1 MDSKLAL
8 LFLLIGTVVV
18 LSQSNDGWLGRMRRQ
33 GIGRRWRD
41 IGPRHK
47 P

>member
-18 LSQSNDGWLGRMRRQ
+18 LSHANDGWLSRMRRQ
-33 GIGRRWRD
+33 GVSWRGLRR
-41 IGPRHK
+41 K

>member
-8 LFLLIGTVVV
+8 LFLLIGCVVT
-18 LSQSNDGWLGRMRRQ
+18 LSHLNDDRLVRMRRQ
-33 GIGRRWRD
+33 FIGRRWRA
-41 IGPRHK
+41 IGVRRK

>member
-18 LSQSNDGWLGRMRRQ
+18 LSHLNDGWLGRLRRQ
-33 GIGRRWRD
+33 GVGRRWRA
-41 IGPRHK
+41 IGLRRK

>member
-18 LSQSNDGWLGRMRRQ
+18 LSQSNDGWLSRMRRQ
-33 GIGRRWRD
+33 GVGRWRG
-41 IGPRHK
+41 IGLRRK

>member
-8 LFLLIGTVVV
+8 LFLLIGSVVI
-18 LSQSNDGWLGRMRRQ
+18 LSHLNDDRLRRMRRQ
-33 GIGRRWRD
+33 LIGRRWRAMA
-41 IGPRHK
+41 PWRR